1 MLRIMPHVMRVAKRY
16 IGGGVEM
23 ILNNAWIVIC
33 PIPIILILTPLIHR
47 FKMARVSLFGSSVN
61 QLASKES
68 DIDINL
74 QVKECFDVMV
84 GLKFLSY

>member
-1 MLRIMPHVMRVAKRY
+1 
-16 IGGGVEM
+16 M
-23 ILNNAWIVIC
+23 ILNNTWIIIC
-33 PIPIILILTPLIHR
+33 PISMILIITPLIHR

-74 QVKECFDVMV
+74 QVKGCYDVMV
-84 GLKFLSY
+84 GLKLLSY